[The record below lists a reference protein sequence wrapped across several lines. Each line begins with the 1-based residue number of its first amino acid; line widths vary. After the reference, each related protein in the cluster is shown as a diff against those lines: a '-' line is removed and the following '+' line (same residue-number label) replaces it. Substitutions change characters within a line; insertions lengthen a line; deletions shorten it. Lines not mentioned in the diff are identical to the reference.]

1 MHLVHLLLFCYTHIL
16 LHFAAGA
23 CLRFVIYHRASEIC
37 PVNRCIVTLTN
48 YVILTSQMCCSTLQ
62 NHIPCRNFLNSVC
75 YRWNTR
81 RWMVRWYKGL

>member
-48 YVILTSQMCCSTLQ
+48 YVFLSSLIGVAPLCKTTYPAGTFFILSVIVETLEDG
-62 NHIPCRNFLNSVC
+62 
-75 YRWNTR
+75 
-81 RWMVRWYKGL
+81 WYVVKA